1 MHLMPPNTLTT
12 LLVDTAA
19 VYRLTKLVTED
30 YLTEDL
36 RTLVQD
42 KFPAVFDKHTRLKR
56 KHKMVYFINCPWC
69 VSIWAAAFIFT
80 LRQINPTLA
89 TYLSSI
95 LAASA
100 VTGVAATKGI

>member
-1 MHLMPPNTLTT
+1 MPTVPTSSLTT

-36 RTLVQD
+36 RLLVQE
-42 KFPAVFDKHTRLKR
+42 KFPAVMDKRKGVRR
-56 KHKMVYFINCPWC
+56 KHKMVYFINCSWC
-69 VSIWAAAFIFT
+69 VSIWAAAFIIT
-80 LRQINPTLA
+80 LRQINPTAA

-100 VTGVAATKGI
+100 VTGIAANKGI

>member
-1 MHLMPPNTLTT
+1 MPPNTITT

-36 RTLVQD
+36 RNIIL
-42 KFPAVFDKHTRLKR
+42 KHFPAVIDKRTDLKR
-56 KHKMVYFINCPWC
+56 KHKVAYFINCPWC
-69 VSIWAAAFIFT
+69 VSIWAAVFIFT
-80 LRQINPTLA
+80 LRQINPTAA

-100 VTGVAATKGI
+100 VTGIAAIKGI

>member
-1 MHLMPPNTLTT
+1 MPPNTALA
-12 LLVDTAA
+12 LLVDTVA
-19 VYRLTKLVTED
+19 VYRLTKLITED

-36 RTLVQD
+36 RLLLLD
-42 KFPAVFDKHTRLKR
+42 KFPAVIDKRTGQKR
-56 KHKMVYFINCPWC
+56 RSKIAYFINCPWC

-80 LRQINPTLA
+80 LRKINPELT